1 MRNIA
6 LYQLVWTA
14 SLLIR
19 SIILYQG
26 PEFRQEFG
34 SLESSSQGV
43 DKPADIFHPQGAS
56 GRRPKLEE
64 DEESLTKRQR
74 ILLQG
79 QQPTSMLDLNIAL
92 TPEPN
97 LESVRAVT
105 NHPGTPLD
113 QPRKDGIPFYPV
125 DQSVPRASMKQETL
139 VHREHPPQEND
150 SHQSGSD
157 GHIQA
162 QLIQN
167 PRATLPQPPF
177 VDSQAESSSDPMA
190 MSQTLGWV
198 PSSFS
203 IVRGFYLPV
212 SEVRYKEL
220 AGELETT
227 VQSLGVWQYRLGKPI
242 VDKKFDYLPVDMVSY
257 PGHPAKVIRFLDK
270 NYDHASI
277 RDSIWGTK
285 GLFQRMVYNHRL
297 SSSQLE
303 SAPIQPHQRLKEQG
317 MILRWFKT
325 QLNDAADSLPVLGEV
340 KSFQLGKGFG
350 PVQRWII
357 WYLHHGDE
365 DSFGHTTSIAL
376 LWSWYKSQAPSKW
389 EKLELHRQELRLDSF
404 WTLMHHYAKKTGP
417 GAGWCKVKSFSPPSY
432 SPSFLGELSLEG
444 FRESTKHYN
453 NLFFKFTA
461 DPTEIGTHKTI
472 LDKLPEAY
480 KPYRPMDRMSSSDLE
495 LKRFFGINSLL
506 EPFRHSETNEKMF
519 AIRPTDSTGKVIEFE
534 DLNKSLEYLLGSCRW
549 WHENLNLGLKAHGIE
564 PIDNAHQKFLDW
576 LQEILY
582 GTKHSL
588 PVFGLINQ
596 ETHDLLDGQP
606 AFACVPRFLNHHLS
620 SNSSPQISTSG
631 DWSIPP
637 GIATDSMT
645 LIVYW
650 IYSNHLELWSKNRYY
665 PTAYIQYFIDGLK
678 INQRSLAR

>member
-6 LYQLVWTA
+6 LYQLVWAA
-14 SLLIR
+14 SHLIR

-64 DEESLTKRQR
+64 DEESSTKRQR
-74 ILLQG
+74 IHRQG

-125 DQSVPRASMKQETL
+125 DKASP
-139 VHREHPPQEND
+139 V
-150 SHQSGSD
+150 QSGSD
-157 GHIQA
+157 GNIQA

-212 SEVRYKEL
+212 SE
-220 AGELETT
+220 
-227 VQSLGVWQYRLGKPI
+227 
-242 VDKKFDYLPVDMVSY
+242 
-257 PGHPAKVIRFLDK
+257 VIRFLDK

-472 LDKLPEAY
+472 LDKLSEAY